1 MTAGSTVASMTADST
16 VASMTADSTICPRGS
31 RKRACVQDT
40 ERGWLGE
47 DAEQGVDFAE
57 LDTERMEIKS
67 LLDDNFRRFSKILPT
82 RTLLALTNLESK
94 DNKGEEPESFLQ
106 TSIAISFNS
115 KVTYTW
121 RYYPLYIA
129 V

>member
-1 MTAGSTVASMTADST
+1 
-16 VASMTADSTICPRGS
+16 MTADSTICPRGS
-31 RKRACVQDT
+31 RKRACERDT

-82 RTLLALTNLESK
+82 RTLLALTNLGSK

-121 RYYPLYIA
+121 RSYPLYIGSLGRLLQ
-129 V
+129 

>member
-1 MTAGSTVASMTADST
+1 MFAGTNSDKYILRYHKPVPGLKDGSM
-16 VASMTADSTICPRGS
+16 
-31 RKRACVQDT
+31 
-40 ERGWLGE
+40 
-47 DAEQGVDFAE
+47 
-57 LDTERMEIKS
+57 
-67 LLDDNFRRFSKILPT
+67 
-82 RTLLALTNLESK
+82 LLALTNLESK

-121 RYYPLYIA
+121 RYYPLYTA